1 MAIAKKKET
10 PSRTRERPLVR
21 IASLPARTSHGLPG
35 RPRADG
41 RPPITRR
48 QVLAAAA
55 TLISERGFGETSIRM
70 IADFLNARAS
80 TVFHHF
86 PSKDLILDE
95 LVSELFRVERHFVQ
109 QVVEADLP
117 PEVALYKLIFEDLL
131 VGAADNLVLQ
141 RIFLLPDLRSG
152 RFPLAA
158 EHWNELVTAYA
169 NTIAIG
175 QKRGIFVACD
185 RRAAAEGLFNLLSTP
200 LIGFASPAQPTASV
214 LASTLANIGVR
225 GILKDPTRIE
235 DIARQAA
242 AVKLVMQPF
251 KF

>member
-1 MAIAKKKET
+1 MAIPRKKELRSR
-10 PSRTRERPLVR
+10 PSERTRAGVALR
-21 IASLPARTSHGLPG
+21 STRTSHGLPG

-55 TLISERGFGETSIRM
+55 SLISERGFGETSIRM

-80 TVFHHF
+80 SVFHHF
-86 PSKDLILDE
+86 PTKDLILDE

-109 QVVEADLP
+109 QVVEADLSP
-117 PEVALYKLIFEDLL
+117 DVALYKLIFEDLL
-131 VGAADNLVLQ
+131 IGAADNLVLQ

-169 NTIAIG
+169 NTIAVG
-175 QKRGIFVACD
+175 QKRGIFIACD

-200 LIGFASPAQPTASV
+200 LVGFASPLQPTASV
-214 LASTLANIGVR
+214 LASTLADIGVR

-235 DIARQAA
+235 KIAREAA